1 MAEVSGEVWFYHL
14 ERSTLDQVLPEL
26 LDRTLQRGWRARV
39 RIADADQRREIDERL
54 WTWRDNG
61 FLAHGL
67 ADKPHAKRQPI
78 LLTGD
83 HANLNGSQALF
94 IVDQSDMSLSEEFER
109 CFIIFDGRDE
119 AALSVARGR
128 WKSLKEQGANLAYW
142 KQSDEGR
149 WEKAA

>member
-1 MAEVSGEVWFYHL
+1 MAEASGEVWFYHL

-54 WTWRDNG
+54 WTWREDS

-67 ADKPHAKRQPI
+67 ADEAHATRQPI

-83 HANLNGSQALF
+83 HANLNGSQTLF

-109 CFIIFDGRDE
+109 CFIIFDGRDD
-119 AALSVARGR
+119 AALSRARER
-128 WKSLKEQGANLAYW
+128 WKSLKRQGANLAYW

>member
-1 MAEVSGEVWFYHL
+1 MAEASGEVWFYHL
-14 ERSTLDQVLPEL
+14 ERSTLHQVLPEL

-39 RIADADQRREIDERL
+39 RIADADQRQEIDERL
-54 WTWRDNG
+54 WTWREDS

-67 ADKPHAKRQPI
+67 ADEAHAKRQPI

-83 HANLNGSQALF
+83 QANLNGSQALF

-128 WKSLKEQGANLAYW
+128 WKTLKEQGANLAYW